1 MKNLVLTTS
10 AWLADRRVRLIIFA
24 AIGIGLLLLSTHAS
38 ATDLLAGTDTDVSDT
53 AKGTGRT
60 WMYWLDG
67 GASLIAFAFKKNPAI
82 FFSILGVAA
91 FFTVLTKMTGHAA

>member
-1 MKNLVLTTS
+1 MKTVSLTKP
-10 AWLADRRVRLIIFA
+10 AWLTDRKIRLIIFSI
-24 AIGIGLLLLSTHAS
+24 IGIGLILLSTHVF
-38 ATDLLAGTDTDVSDT
+38 ATDLLAGTDRDVSDT
-53 AKGTGRT
+53 AKGTGRS

-91 FFTVLTKMTGHAA
+91 FFIVLIKMTGNT